1 MGALY
6 SSSMIINPHTCI
18 TRPNNPVI
26 ISVSKPRVKSV
37 LVSHILLVN
46 PFIFFTFGYI
56 LFNNDYFQGATTPAS
71 NWVWDSEQSNGEN
84 NQLIFTFSFSLAGY
98 DVTTASL
105 SGLWGIDNV
114 GTVLLNGNLLS
125 SLPDVVVENFNTL
138 HAFSAGP
145 GSSAFVSGL
154 NVLTFDVGNRGGP
167 GAFRASVEVTAEVS
181 TPSVAIMF
189 LLGLVAVASRKIYT
203 K

>member
-1 MGALY
+1 MKLIKTAL
-6 SSSMIINPHTCI
+6 IAL
-18 TRPNNPVI
+18 VL
-26 ISVSKPRVKSV
+26 SVSSLANAGLSLQGGTGTNGAGNIV
-37 LVSHILLVN
+37 LTNGTVVD
-46 PFIFFTFGYI
+46 T
-56 LFNNDYFQGATTPAS
+56 NNNAYFQGATTPAS

-84 NQLIFTFSFSLAGY
+84 EQLIFTFSFSLAGF

-145 GSSAFVSGL
+145 GSNAFVSGL

>member
-1 MGALY
+1 MKLIKTVLIAL
-6 SSSMIINPHTCI
+6 
-18 TRPNNPVI
+18 VL
-26 ISVSKPRVKSV
+26 SVSSLANAGLSLQGGTGTNGAGNIV
-37 LVSHILLVN
+37 LTNGTVVDTN
-46 PFIFFTFGYI
+46 
-56 LFNNDYFQGATTPAS
+56 NNDYFQGATTPAS

-84 NQLIFTFSFSLAGY
+84 NQLIFTFSFSLDGY

>member
-1 MGALY
+1 MKLIKTVLIAL
-6 SSSMIINPHTCI
+6 
-18 TRPNNPVI
+18 VL
-26 ISVSKPRVKSV
+26 SVSSLANAGLSLQGGTGTNGAGNIV
-37 LVSHILLVN
+37 LTNGTVVD
-46 PFIFFTFGYI
+46 T
-56 LFNNDYFQGATTPAS
+56 NNNAYFQGATTPAS

-84 NQLIFTFSFSLAGY
+84 NQLIFTFSFSLDGY

>member
-1 MGALY
+1 MKLIKTAL
-6 SSSMIINPHTCI
+6 IAL
-18 TRPNNPVI
+18 VL
-26 ISVSKPRVKSV
+26 SVSSLANAGLSLQGGTGTNGAGNIV
-37 LVSHILLVN
+37 LTNGTVVD
-46 PFIFFTFGYI
+46 T
-56 LFNNDYFQGATTPAS
+56 NNNAYFQGATTPAS

-84 NQLIFTFSFSLAGY
+84 EQLIFTFSFSLAGF